1 MIMRA
6 ESRCLAGVRVW
17 VDVRSDAG
25 AIAGSLSRRR
35 LRIFSQASSGWGMG
49 TGVSWYVIISF
60 TLAEYDSDVARS
72 V

>member
-1 MIMRA
+1 MVMRA
-6 ESRCLAGVRVW
+6 ESRRLAGVRVW

-49 TGVSWYVIISF
+49 MGVSWYVIISF
-60 TLAEYDSDVARS
+60 TSAEYDSDVARS